1 MDVLTAINKQF
12 QEDRK
17 KQLKIRFKV
26 VKNRDIVKHLS
37 IDELKAK
44 SPKMTEYL
52 QKISSGVKTARSR
65 NYKPQS
71 TCGQLYDP
79 YDESLRYPLIIFVSS
94 NRPQTWIAATTLVGA
109 AMSPHI
115 SEQNMEI
122 LEWRAG

>member
-44 SPKMTEYL
+44 V
-52 QKISSGVKTARSR
+52 QK
-65 NYKPQS
+65 
-71 TCGQLYDP
+71 
-79 YDESLRYPLIIFVSS
+79 
-94 NRPQTWIAATTLVGA
+94 
-109 AMSPHI
+109 
-115 SEQNMEI
+115 
-122 LEWRAG
+122 

>member
-17 KQLKIRFKV
+17 KQLKIRFTL

-52 QKISSGVKTARSR
+52 QKISSGVKTS
-65 NYKPQS
+65 KIKK
-71 TCGQLYDP
+71 L
-79 YDESLRYPLIIFVSS
+79 
-94 NRPQTWIAATTLVGA
+94 QTSINLWSAV
-109 AMSPHI
+109 
-115 SEQNMEI
+115 
-122 LEWRAG
+122 

>member
-12 QEDRK
+12 QEDKK

-52 QKISSGVKTARSR
+52 QK
-65 NYKPQS
+65 
-71 TCGQLYDP
+71 
-79 YDESLRYPLIIFVSS
+79 
-94 NRPQTWIAATTLVGA
+94 
-109 AMSPHI
+109 
-115 SEQNMEI
+115 QNMEI

>member
-44 SPKMTEYL
+44 SPKMTCKKYPVGLKRQDQEITNL
-52 QKISSGVKTARSR
+52 
-65 NYKPQS
+65 N
-71 TCGQLYDP
+71 QLV
-79 YDESLRYPLIIFVSS
+79 VSCMILMM
-94 NRPQTWIAATTLVGA
+94 RAYATL
-109 AMSPHI
+109 
-115 SEQNMEI
+115 
-122 LEWRAG
+122 